1 MVACSLPDMRGSTAH
16 TSRHCGSKT
25 ALSRPLSSQGYDLH
39 SIGKRLAAGLRGGDR
54 FAWYWPGQGGRVAGE
69 REDEPEMRGLAQDL
83 RYASRQLRK
92 NPGFTAVAV
101 LTLALGIGANS
112 ALFSV
117 VNGVLLNPLPFPQP
131 DQLIALHEGKPNFEG
146 GSISYPNFFDWQ
158 KDNHTFA
165 SMAIAR
171 SNDFSLTGGGEAEQ
185 VHGEFISSDFF
196 RVLGMKPLTGRW
208 FLPGEDRMGG
218 APIALISRSLWEGK
232 FSAAP
237 DILGKGIT
245 LDGRTYTIVG
255 VTPANFH
262 LEIPGFREGQVYLPI
277 GQWNNPWLSK
287 RGAGLGIH
295 GVGRLKPG
303 VTLEQARADMDSV
316 TRNLAMAFPDTDKGI
331 GATLVP
337 LKQQMVGEVRPYL
350 LVLLGAVGFVLLI
363 ACVNVANLLLARSTA
378 RRREFALRGALGAG
392 QGRMVRQLLTESVL
406 IALVGGSLGVLLAAW
421 GTRAALGVLPAALP
435 RAEEIGLDS
444 RVLLFTTALS
454 LFAGILSGVTPAIL
468 KTSKLDLHDALKQT
482 SRGIS
487 GVRHR
492 AQSAFVVLEMA
503 LALVLLIGAGL
514 MLRSLARLW
523 QTDPGFNPHN
533 VLSFSIALPPSMLK
547 ASPEAI
553 RARYRDLEDKLASI
567 PTVQAAALTWES
579 VPMGADDEELF
590 WLAGQPKPTS
600 NNDMNWSIVYV
611 VGPDYLKVMRI
622 PLQRGRFL
630 TAQDDE
636 HARGAVVV
644 DEVFAHKYFPNQ
656 DPIGK
661 RLNFMNTASGQLE
674 IVGVVG
680 HVKQWGLD
688 ADDTQPLR
696 AQMYLSCMQMP
707 DVYLAQ
713 VPSGSGVV
721 LRSERITA
729 ALIDSIR
736 RTSQQMSRDQVLF
749 GMRTMDEIIADSMAE
764 RRFSMVLLTVFSAL
778 ALILASTGL
787 YGVISYVVGQRTQEI
802 GVRMAV
808 GAEGSDILRL
818 ILKGAGK
825 LAAVG
830 VVAGLAMA
838 FAVTRLMSGLL
849 YGVRATD
856 PLTFVAVTAL
866 LSLVAL
872 AAGYIPARRAS
883 KVDPMVA
890 LRSE

>member
-1 MVACSLPDMRGSTAH
+1 MG
-16 TSRHCGSKT
+16 
-25 ALSRPLSSQGYDLH
+25 
-39 SIGKRLAAGLRGGDR
+39 
-54 FAWYWPGQGGRVAGE
+54 
-69 REDEPEMRGLAQDL
+69 GLAQDL
-83 RYASRQLRK
+83 RYGSRQLRR
-92 NPGFTAVAV
+92 NPGFAAVAV
-101 LTLALGIGANS
+101 LTLALAIGANT

-131 DQLIALHEGKPNFEG
+131 EQLIALHESKPNFEG
-146 GSISYPNFFDWQ
+146 GSISYSNFFDWQ

-171 SNDFSLTGGGEAEQ
+171 SNDWTLTGSGEAEQ

-196 RVLGMKPLTGRW
+196 RVLRMKPLTGRW
-208 FLPGEDRMGG
+208 FLPGEDRIGG
-218 APIALISRSLWEGK
+218 APIALISRSIWERK
-232 FSAAP
+232 FSAKP

-245 LDGRTYTIVG
+245 LDGRTYSIVG

-277 GQWNNPWLSK
+277 GQWDNPWLSQ

-295 GVGRLKPG
+295 GIGRLKPG
-303 VTLEQARADMDSV
+303 VTVEQARADMDSV
-316 TRNLAMAFPDTDKGI
+316 TRNLAIAFPESDKGVS
-331 GATLVP
+331 AKLVA
-337 LKQQMVGEVRPYL
+337 LKQQVVGEVRPYL

-363 ACVNVANLLLARSTA
+363 ACVNVANLLLARSTM
-378 RRREFALRGALGAG
+378 RRREFAIRGALGAG
-392 QGRMVRQLLTESVL
+392 QGRIVRQLLAESVL

-435 RAEEIGLDS
+435 RAEEIGLDA

-454 LFAGILSGVTPAIL
+454 LFAGILSGITPAIL
-468 KTSKLDLHDALKQT
+468 KTSKLDLHNALKQT
-482 SRGIS
+482 GRGIS
-487 GVRHR
+487 GARHR
-492 AQSAFVVLEMA
+492 AQNAFVVLEMA

-514 MLRSLARLW
+514 MLRSLARLS
-523 QTDPGFNPHN
+523 QTDPGFNPHD
-533 VLSFSIALPPSMLK
+533 VLSFNISLSPSMLK

-553 RARYRDLEDKLASI
+553 RAAYRDIANNLASL
-567 PTVQAAALTWES
+567 PSVQAASLTWES
-579 VPMGADDEELF
+579 VPMGWDDEELF
-590 WLAGQPKPTS
+590 WLAGQPKPAS

-622 PLQRGRFL
+622 PLLRGHFL
-630 TAQDDE
+630 TAHDDE
-636 HARGAVVV
+636 HSPGAVVV
-644 DEVFAHKYFPNQ
+644 DDVFARQYFPNQ

-661 RLNFMNTASGQLE
+661 RLNFGNTASGQLE

-707 DVYLAQ
+707 DGYIARA
-713 VPSGSGVV
+713 PSGSGVV
-721 LRSERITA
+721 LRSKRITP

-736 RTSQQMSRDQVLF
+736 TNLSRDQVLF
-749 GMRTMDEIIADSMAE
+749 GMRTMDEIVSGSMAE
-764 RRFSMVLLTVFSAL
+764 RRFSMVLLSVFSTL
-778 ALILASTGL
+778 ALILASIGL

-808 GAEGSDILRL
+808 GAKGSDILRL

-825 LAAVG
+825 LVAVG

-838 FAVTRLMSGLL
+838 FAVTRLMSSLL

-872 AAGYIPARRAS
+872 AAGYIPARRAT

-890 LRSE
+890 LRHE

>member
-1 MVACSLPDMRGSTAH
+1 MG
-16 TSRHCGSKT
+16 
-25 ALSRPLSSQGYDLH
+25 
-39 SIGKRLAAGLRGGDR
+39 
-54 FAWYWPGQGGRVAGE
+54 
-69 REDEPEMRGLAQDL
+69 GLAQDL
-83 RYASRQLRK
+83 RYGSRQLRR
-92 NPGFTAVAV
+92 NPGFAAVAV
-101 LTLALGIGANS
+101 LTLALAIGANT

-131 DQLIALHEGKPNFEG
+131 EQLIALHESKPNFEG
-146 GSISYPNFFDWQ
+146 GSISYSNFFDWQ

-171 SNDFSLTGGGEAEQ
+171 SNDWSLTGSGEAEQ

-208 FLPGEDRMGG
+208 FLPGEDRIGG
-218 APIALISRSLWEGK
+218 APIALISRSIWERK

-277 GQWNNPWLSK
+277 GQWDNPWLSQ

-295 GVGRLKPG
+295 GIGRLKPG
-303 VTLEQARADMDSV
+303 VTVEQARADMDSV
-316 TRNLAMAFPDTDKGI
+316 TRNLAIAFPESDKGVS
-331 GATLVP
+331 AKLVA
-337 LKQQMVGEVRPYL
+337 LKQQVVGEVRPYL

-363 ACVNVANLLLARSTA
+363 ACVNVANLLLARSTM
-378 RRREFALRGALGAG
+378 RRREFAIRGALGAG
-392 QGRMVRQLLTESVL
+392 QGRIVRQLLAESVL

-435 RAEEIGLDS
+435 RAEEIGLDA

-454 LFAGILSGVTPAIL
+454 LFAGILSGITPAIL
-468 KTSKLDLHDALKQT
+468 KTSKLDLHNALKQT
-482 SRGIS
+482 GRGIS
-487 GVRHR
+487 GARQR
-492 AQSAFVVLEMA
+492 AQNAFVVLEMA

-514 MLRSLARLW
+514 MLRSLARLS
-523 QTDPGFNPHN
+523 QTDPGFNPHD
-533 VLSFSIALPPSMLK
+533 VLSFNISLSPSMLK

-553 RARYRDLEDKLASI
+553 RAAYRDLENNLASL
-567 PTVQAAALTWES
+567 PSVQAASLTWES
-579 VPMGADDEELF
+579 VPMGWDDEELF
-590 WLAGQPKPTS
+590 WLAGQPKPAS

-622 PLQRGRFL
+622 PLLRGRFL
-630 TAQDDE
+630 SAHDDE
-636 HARGAVVV
+636 HSPGAAVV
-644 DEVFAHKYFPNQ
+644 DDVFARQYFPNQ

-661 RLNFMNTASGQLE
+661 RLNFANTASGQLE

-707 DVYLAQ
+707 DGYIARA
-713 VPSGSGVV
+713 PSGSGVV
-721 LRSERITA
+721 LRSERITP
-729 ALIDSIR
+729 ALIDSV
-736 RTSQQMSRDQVLF
+736 RTNPKMSRDQVLF
-749 GMRTMDEIIADSMAE
+749 GMRTMDEIVSGSMAE
-764 RRFSMVLLTVFSAL
+764 RRFSMVLLSVFSTL
-778 ALILASTGL
+778 ALILASIGL

-808 GAEGSDILRL
+808 GAKGSDILRL
-818 ILKGAGK
+818 ILQGAGK
-825 LAAVG
+825 LVAVG

-838 FAVTRLMSGLL
+838 FAVTRLMSSLL

-872 AAGYIPARRAS
+872 AAGYIPARRAT

-890 LRSE
+890 LRHE

>member
-1 MVACSLPDMRGSTAH
+1 MG
-16 TSRHCGSKT
+16 
-25 ALSRPLSSQGYDLH
+25 
-39 SIGKRLAAGLRGGDR
+39 
-54 FAWYWPGQGGRVAGE
+54 
-69 REDEPEMRGLAQDL
+69 GLAQDL

-92 NPGFTAVAV
+92 NPGFAAVAV
-101 LTLALGIGANS
+101 LTLALAIGANT

-131 DQLIALHEGKPNFEG
+131 EQLVAVHESKPNFEG
-146 GSISYPNFFDWQ
+146 GSISYSNFFDWQ
-158 KDNHTFA
+158 KDNHTLA

-171 SNDFSLTGGGEAEQ
+171 SNDWSLTGSGEAEQ

-208 FLPGEDRMGG
+208 FLPGEDRIGG
-218 APIALISRSLWEGK
+218 APLALISRSIWERK
-232 FSAAP
+232 FSAEP
-237 DILGKGIT
+237 DIVGKGIT

-277 GQWNNPWLSK
+277 GQWDNSWLSQ

-295 GVGRLKPG
+295 GIGRLKPG

-316 TRNLAMAFPDTDKGI
+316 TRNLAIAFPETDKGVS
-331 GATLVP
+331 AKLVP
-337 LKQQMVGEVRPYL
+337 LKQQVVGEVRPYL

-363 ACVNVANLLLARSTA
+363 ACVNVANLLLARSTM
-378 RRREFALRGALGAG
+378 RRREFAIRGALGAG
-392 QGRMVRQLLTESVL
+392 QARIVRQLLAESVL
-406 IALVGGSLGVLLAAW
+406 IALIGGSLGVLLAAG

-435 RAEEIGLDS
+435 RAEEIGLDW
-444 RVLLFTTALS
+444 RVLQFTTALS
-454 LFAGILSGVTPAIL
+454 LFAGILSGITPAIL
-468 KTSKLDLHDALKQT
+468 KTSKLDLHNALKQT
-482 SRGIS
+482 GRGIS
-487 GVRHR
+487 GARHR
-492 AQSAFVVLEMA
+492 AQNVFVVLEMA

-514 MLRSLARLW
+514 MLRSLARLS

-533 VLSFSIALPPSMLK
+533 VLSFNISLPPSMLK

-553 RARYRDLEDKLASI
+553 RAAYRDLANNLASL
-567 PTVQAAALTWES
+567 PTVQGASLTWES
-579 VPMGADDEELF
+579 APMGWDDEELF
-590 WLAGQPKPTS
+590 WLAGQPKPAS

-611 VGPDYLKVMRI
+611 VGPDYVKVMRI
-622 PLQRGRFL
+622 PLLRGRFL
-630 TAQDDE
+630 TSHDNE
-636 HARGAVVV
+636 HSPGAVVV

-661 RLNFMNTASGQLE
+661 RLNFENTASGQLE

-696 AQMYLSCMQMP
+696 AQMYLSCLQMP
-707 DVYLAQ
+707 DGYIART
-713 VPSGSGVV
+713 PSGSGVV
-721 LRSERITA
+721 LRSERITP

-736 RTSQQMSRDQVLF
+736 ANSTMSRDQVVF
-749 GMRTMDEIIADSMAE
+749 GMRTMDEIVSGSMAE
-764 RRFSMVLLTVFSAL
+764 RRFSMILLTVFSAL
-778 ALILASTGL
+778 ALILASIGL

-830 VVAGLAMA
+830 VVAGLTMA
-838 FAVTRLMSGLL
+838 FALTRLMSSLL

-856 PLTFVAVTAL
+856 PLTFVAVTVL
-866 LSLVAL
+866 LSLVTL
-872 AAGYIPARRAS
+872 AAGYIPARRAT

-890 LRSE
+890 LRYE